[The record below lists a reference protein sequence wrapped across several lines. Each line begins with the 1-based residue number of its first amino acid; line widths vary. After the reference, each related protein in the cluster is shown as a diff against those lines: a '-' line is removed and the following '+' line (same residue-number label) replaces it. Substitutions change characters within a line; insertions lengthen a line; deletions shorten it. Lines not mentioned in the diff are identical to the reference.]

1 MEQLIQS
8 LITAGT
14 DASKI
19 ERARHRGLAYQCL
32 KCLQRDGT
40 RTINIKCRMEE
51 HVMHAHLG
59 KAEWHFYCKLCGFK
73 CRKYEELTTHLTAY
87 RRHVVKA
94 TKEKILDHRPYLVE
108 NPMPHVFGPADY
120 RPLTPEAS
128 LLHFLGM
135 GDGEVNEGVGR
146 PSSRPQLTQAALQ
159 ATLVEMPVPRFTPT
173 TTQAI
178 VQPTTQT
185 MPLGLRA
192 SIPVPTQQQ
201 VQSVVQGQGQWAFVG
216 PDGKVLVVTPA
227 QPSVQMVQSPS
238 TIQPTVN
245 AGGQVTNVQP
255 LVTDQ
260 RIVVLNSTSGT
271 VQGPNPGQF
280 VEGANCSGD
289 AILKQAVATV
299 FSDSVPAILQQGAE

>member
-8 LITAGT
+8 LVTAGT

-32 KCLQRDGT
+32 KCLQRDGS

-59 KAEWHFYCKLCGFK
+59 KAEWPFYCKLCGFK

-87 RRHVVKA
+87 SRHVVKA
-94 TKEKILDHRPYLVE
+94 TKMKILDHRPYLVE
-108 NPMPHVFGPADY
+108 NPMPHVFGPSDY
-120 RPLTPEAS
+120 RALTPEAS

-135 GDGEVNEGVGR
+135 GDSEGAEGEGR
-146 PSSRPQLTQAALQ
+146 PSSTPVVMQ
-159 ATLVEMPVPRFTPT
+159 VPRFTP

-185 MPLGLRA
+185 IPLDLRA
-192 SIPVPTQQQ
+192 SIPAPTQQQ
-201 VQSVVQGQGQWAFVG
+201 QVQPVVQGQGQWAYVG

-245 AGGQVTNVQP
+245 AGGPVANVQP

-260 RIVVLNSTSGT
+260 RGRSSLTNEKDHHYFLNR
-271 VQGPNPGQF
+271 F
-280 VEGANCSGD
+280 VCVGEFFDG
-289 AILKQAVATV
+289 
-299 FSDSVPAILQQGAE
+299 